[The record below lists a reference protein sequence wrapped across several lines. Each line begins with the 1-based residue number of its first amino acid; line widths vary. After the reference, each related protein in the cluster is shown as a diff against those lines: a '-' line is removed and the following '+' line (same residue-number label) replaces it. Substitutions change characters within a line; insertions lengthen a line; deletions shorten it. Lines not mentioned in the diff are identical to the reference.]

1 MDKIDSMLDYYSGAK
16 AYSLFLLN
24 QFVGNEYDGSYILDK
39 KNYNAAR
46 VALISNILLGIKEE
60 IVTKAPELKFETQI
74 FADELAKSVSMIA
87 TKTDNGYVIDG
98 YSFSDAA
105 TVVAMIRNKLAHGN
119 FMFDLDHNRVILDF
133 AGIGVKL
140 NIDKLATFVIYS
152 LKNYFRRV
160 KMKVCEKTFVMNEKI
175 EKNRTKPLKNSK
187 EVKRVISNFKKVEVT
202 LKSKDGV
209 IISKGLADMLAEVI
223 EAYKNTTNLKVFTLF
238 KDMVKDKYDFDWD
251 VRYVKFD
258 DLDEFADSLFEV
270 LKDQEYTEA
279 VNAIGDK
286 ILKRVTEG
294 KKFSEI
300 GASFNDFILLEA
312 AYDLQSTDKDKIS
325 NYMANKYGNF
335 FVASNEELAAA
346 SVSLFNTLF
355 GYLHDDLLDNE
366 NAFTSGDNTGFDYS
380 TLDFSAF
387 NVSYLKPDN
396 GPIDSHK
403 ETYMGASK
411 RLAAIQSKIQKNTE
425 SLNAVTLSG
434 NTKAQAVLSANL
446 NNDKILEAT
455 MISDV
460 ASAKATYDDAVDYV
474 TDNSL
479 LVYNRGIIN
488 GIRNSIAHGK
498 YTVIQSGSFDD
509 VRILFEDIYDDETTF
524 KADISISDFLNF
536 IYSNESK
543 VVSFVKSKKKINC
556 ASIWDI

>member
-24 QFVGNEYDGSYILDK
+24 QFVGDEYDGSYILDK

-87 TKTDNGYVIDG
+87 TKTDSGYVIDG

-119 FMFDLDHNRVILDF
+119 FTLDLEHNRVILDF
-133 AGIGVKL
+133 AGTGVKL

-160 KMKVCEKTFVMNEKI
+160 KMKVCEKSFVMNEKI
-175 EKNRTKPLKNSK
+175 EKNRTKPLKDSK

-209 IISKGLADMLAEVI
+209 IISKDLANMLDEVI
-223 EAYKNTTNLKVFTLF
+223 EAYKNTANLKVFTLF

-270 LKDQEYTEA
+270 LKGLEYTEA

-286 ILKRVTEG
+286 VLKRVTEG

-300 GASFNDFILLEA
+300 SASFNDFILLEA
-312 AYDLQSTDKDKIS
+312 AYDLQSTDKGKIS
-325 NYMANKYGNF
+325 NYIANKYGNF

-346 SVSLFNTLF
+346 SISLFNTLF

-411 RLAAIQSKIQKNTE
+411 RLVALQSKIQKNTE
-425 SLNAVTLSG
+425 SLNAVKLSG

-446 NNDKILEAT
+446 NHDKSLEAS
-455 MISDV
+455 MINDE
-460 ASAKATYDDAVDYV
+460 ASAKALYDDAVNYV
-474 TDNSL
+474 SDNSL

-509 VRILFEDIYDDETTF
+509 VRILFEDIYEGETTF
-524 KADISISDFLNF
+524 KADISIADFLDF
-536 IYSNESK
+536 IYSSEAK
-543 VVSFVKSKKKINC
+543 VVAFVKSKKKVNEV
-556 ASIWDI
+556 SI

>member
-24 QFVGNEYDGSYILDK
+24 QFVGDEYDGSYILDK

-87 TKTDNGYVIDG
+87 TKADNGYVIDG

-119 FMFDLDHNRVILDF
+119 FMFDLVHNRVILDF
-133 AGIGVKL
+133 AGRGVKL

-160 KMKVCEKTFVMNEKI
+160 KMKVCEKSFVMNEKA
-175 EKNRTKPLKNSK
+175 EKNRTKPLKDSK

-209 IISKGLADMLAEVI
+209 IISNDLADMLDEVI
-223 EAYKNTTNLKVFTLF
+223 DAYKNTANLKVFTLF

-258 DLDEFADSLFEV
+258 ALDEFADSLFDV
-270 LKDQEYTEA
+270 LKGLEYPEA

-286 ILKRVTEG
+286 VLKKVTEG

-325 NYMANKYGNF
+325 NYIANKYGNF

-346 SVSLFNTLF
+346 SISLFNTLF

-425 SLNAVTLSG
+425 SLNAVKLSG

-509 VRILFEDIYDDETTF
+509 VRILFEDIYEGETTF
-524 KADISISDFLNF
+524 KADISIADFLNF
-536 IYSNESK
+536 IYSSEAK
-543 VVSFVKSKKKINC
+543 VVSFVKSKKKVNEV
-556 ASIWDI
+556 SI

>member
-24 QFVGNEYDGSYILDK
+24 QFVGDEYDGSYILDK

-87 TKTDNGYVIDG
+87 TKADNGYVIDG

-119 FMFDLDHNRVILDF
+119 FMFDLVHNRVILDF
-133 AGIGVKL
+133 AGRGVKL

-160 KMKVCEKTFVMNEKI
+160 KMKVCEKSFVMNEKA
-175 EKNRTKPLKNSK
+175 EKNRTKPLKDSK

-202 LKSKDGV
+202 FKSKDGV
-209 IISKGLADMLAEVI
+209 IISNDLADMLDEVI
-223 EAYKNTTNLKVFTLF
+223 DAYKNTANLKVFTLF

-258 DLDEFADSLFEV
+258 ALDEFADSLFDV
-270 LKDQEYTEA
+270 LKGLEYPEA

-286 ILKRVTEG
+286 VLKKVTEG

-325 NYMANKYGNF
+325 NYIANKYGNF

-346 SVSLFNTLF
+346 SISLFNTLF

-425 SLNAVTLSG
+425 SLNAVKLSG

-509 VRILFEDIYDDETTF
+509 VRILFEDIYEGETTF
-524 KADISISDFLNF
+524 KADISIADFLNF
-536 IYSNESK
+536 IYSSEAK
-543 VVSFVKSKKKINC
+543 VVSFVKSKKKVNEV
-556 ASIWDI
+556 SI

>member
-24 QFVGNEYDGSYILDK
+24 QFVGDEYDGSYIFDK

-119 FMFDLDHNRVILDF
+119 FMLDLDHNRVILDF
-133 AGIGVKL
+133 AGRGVKL

-160 KMKVCEKTFVMNEKI
+160 KMKVCEKSFVMNEKA
-175 EKNRTKPLKNSK
+175 EKNRTKPLKDSK

-209 IISKGLADMLAEVI
+209 IISKDLADMLDEVI
-223 EAYKNTTNLKVFTLF
+223 DAYKNTANLKVFTLF

-258 DLDEFADSLFEV
+258 DLDEFADSLFEL
-270 LKDQEYTEA
+270 LKGLEYTEA

-300 GASFNDFILLEA
+300 SASFNDFILLEA

-325 NYMANKYGNF
+325 YYIANKYGNF
-335 FVASNEELAAA
+335 FVASNEEIAAA
-346 SVSLFNTLF
+346 SIGLFNTLF
-355 GYLHDDLLDNE
+355 RYLHDDLLDNE
-366 NAFTSGDNTGFDYS
+366 NAFTSGNNTGFDYS

-403 ETYMGASK
+403 ETYMGAAK

-425 SLNAVTLSG
+425 SLNAVKLSG

-509 VRILFEDIYDDETTF
+509 VRILFEDIYEGETTF
-524 KADISISDFLNF
+524 KADISIADFLNF
-536 IYSNESK
+536 IYSSEAK
-543 VVSFVKSKKKINC
+543 VVAFVKSKKKVNEV
-556 ASIWDI
+556 SI

>member
-24 QFVGNEYDGSYILDK
+24 QFVGDEYDGSYILDK

-46 VALISNILLGIKEE
+46 VAFISNILLGIKEE

-133 AGIGVKL
+133 AGSGVKL

-160 KMKVCEKTFVMNEKI
+160 KMKVCEKSFVMNEKA
-175 EKNRTKPLKNSK
+175 EKNRTKPLKDSK

-209 IISKGLADMLAEVI
+209 IISKDLADMLDEVI
-223 EAYKNTTNLKVFTLF
+223 DAYKNTANLKVFTLF
-238 KDMVKDKYDFDWD
+238 KDMVKDKYDFDWN

-286 ILKRVTEG
+286 VLKRVTEG

-300 GASFNDFILLEA
+300 SASFNDFILLEA

-325 NYMANKYGNF
+325 YYIANKYGNF
-335 FVASNEELAAA
+335 FVASNEEIAAA
-346 SVSLFNTLF
+346 SIGLFNTLF

-425 SLNAVTLSG
+425 SLNAVKLSG
-434 NTKAQAVLSANL
+434 NTKAQAVLSVNL

-509 VRILFEDIYDDETTF
+509 VRILFEDIYEGETTF
-524 KADISISDFLNF
+524 KADISIADFLNF
-536 IYSNESK
+536 IYSSEAK
-543 VVSFVKSKKKINC
+543 VVSFVKSKKKVNEV
-556 ASIWDI
+556 SI

>member
-16 AYSLFLLN
+16 AYYLFLLN
-24 QFVGNEYDGSYILDK
+24 QFVGDEYDGSYILDK

-87 TKTDNGYVIDG
+87 TKADNGYVIDG

-119 FMFDLDHNRVILDF
+119 FMLDLDHNRVILDF
-133 AGIGVKL
+133 AGRGVKL

-160 KMKVCEKTFVMNEKI
+160 KMKVCEKSFVMNEKA
-175 EKNRTKPLKNSK
+175 EKNRTKPLKDSK

-209 IISKGLADMLAEVI
+209 IISKDLADMLDEVI
-223 EAYKNTTNLKVFTLF
+223 DAYKETSNLKVFTLF
-238 KDMVKDKYDFDWD
+238 KGMVKDKYDFDWD

-270 LKDQEYTEA
+270 LKGLEYTEA

-325 NYMANKYGNF
+325 NYIANKYGNF

-387 NVSYLKPDN
+387 NISYLKPDN

-425 SLNAVTLSG
+425 SLNAVKLSG

-509 VRILFEDIYDDETTF
+509 VRILFEDIYEGETTF
-524 KADISISDFLNF
+524 KADISIADFLNF
-536 IYSNESK
+536 IYSSEAK
-543 VVSFVKSKKKINC
+543 VVSFVKSKKKVNEV
-556 ASIWDI
+556 SI

>member
-24 QFVGNEYDGSYILDK
+24 QFVGDEYDGSYILDK

-74 FADELAKSVSMIA
+74 FSDELAKSVSMIA

-140 NIDKLATFVIYS
+140 NIDKLANFVIYS

-160 KMKVCEKTFVMNEKI
+160 KMKVCEKSFVMNEKI

-187 EVKRVISNFKKVEVT
+187 EVKRVISNFKKVEVA

-209 IISKGLADMLAEVI
+209 IISKGLADMLDEVI

-325 NYMANKYGNF
+325 NYIANKYGHF

-346 SVSLFNTLF
+346 SICLFNTLF

-380 TLDFSAF
+380 ALDFSAF

-524 KADISISDFLNF
+524 KADISIADFLNF

-556 ASIWDI
+556 ASI

>member
-24 QFVGNEYDGSYILDK
+24 QFVGDEYDGSYILDK

-46 VALISNILLGIKEE
+46 VALISNILLGIKED

-87 TKTDNGYVIDG
+87 TKIDSGYVIDG

-119 FMFDLDHNRVILDF
+119 FTLDLDHNRVILDF
-133 AGIGVKL
+133 AGRGVKL

-160 KMKVCEKTFVMNEKI
+160 KMKVCEKSFVMNEKA
-175 EKNRTKPLKNSK
+175 EKNRTKPLKDSK

-209 IISKGLADMLAEVI
+209 IISKDLADMLDEVI
-223 EAYKNTTNLKVFTLF
+223 DAYKNTTNLKVFTLF

-286 ILKRVTEG
+286 VLKRVTEG

-300 GASFNDFILLEA
+300 SASFNDFILLEA

-325 NYMANKYGNF
+325 NYIANKYGNF
-335 FVASNEELAAA
+335 FVASNEELTVA

-425 SLNAVTLSG
+425 SLNAVKLSG

-498 YTVIQSGSFDD
+498 YMVIQSGSFDD
-509 VRILFEDIYDDETTF
+509 VRILFEDIYEGETTF
-524 KADISISDFLNF
+524 KADISIADFLNF
-536 IYSNESK
+536 IYSSEAK
-543 VVSFVKSKKKINC
+543 VVSFVKSKKKVNEV
-556 ASIWDI
+556 SI

>member
-24 QFVGNEYDGSYILDK
+24 QFVGDEYDGSYILDK

-140 NIDKLATFVIYS
+140 NIDKLANFVIYS

-160 KMKVCEKTFVMNEKI
+160 KMKVCEKNFVMNEKI

-209 IISKGLADMLAEVI
+209 IINKGLADMLDEAI

-325 NYMANKYGNF
+325 NYIANKYGHF

-346 SVSLFNTLF
+346 SICLFNTLF

-425 SLNAVTLSG
+425 SLNAITLSG

-455 MISDV
+455 MIRDV
-460 ASAKATYDDAVDYV
+460 ASAKATYDDAVDYI

-524 KADISISDFLNF
+524 KADISITDFLNF

>member
-24 QFVGNEYDGSYILDK
+24 QFVGDEYDGSYVLDK

-133 AGIGVKL
+133 AGRGVKL

-160 KMKVCEKTFVMNEKI
+160 KIKVCEKSFVMNEKA
-175 EKNRTKPLKNSK
+175 EKNRTKPLKDSK

-209 IISKGLADMLAEVI
+209 IISKDLADMLDEVI
-223 EAYKNTTNLKVFTLF
+223 DTYKSTSNLKAFTLF

-279 VNAIGDK
+279 VDAIGDK
-286 ILKRVTEG
+286 VLKRVTEG

-300 GASFNDFILLEA
+300 SASFNDFILLEA

-325 NYMANKYGNF
+325 YYIANKYGNF
-335 FVASNEELAAA
+335 FVASNEEIAAA
-346 SVSLFNTLF
+346 SIGLFNTLF

-425 SLNAVTLSG
+425 SLNAVKLSG

-446 NNDKILEAT
+446 NNDKILEAA

-474 TDNSL
+474 TDNNL

-509 VRILFEDIYDDETTF
+509 VRILFEDIYEGETTF
-524 KADISISDFLNF
+524 KADISIADFLNF
-536 IYSNESK
+536 IYSSEAK
-543 VVSFVKSKKKINC
+543 VVTFVKSKKKVNEV
-556 ASIWDI
+556 SI

>member
-24 QFVGNEYDGSYILDK
+24 QFVGDEYDGSYILDK

-46 VALISNILLGIKEE
+46 VALTSNILLGIKED

-74 FADELAKSVSMIA
+74 FSDELAKSVSMIA
-87 TKTDNGYVIDG
+87 TKTDSGYVIDG

-119 FMFDLDHNRVILDF
+119 FMFDLDHNRIILDF
-133 AGIGVKL
+133 AGTGVKL

-160 KMKVCEKTFVMNEKI
+160 KMKVCEKSFVMNEKI
-175 EKNRTKPLKNSK
+175 EKNRTKPLKDGK

-202 LKSKDGV
+202 LKGKDGV
-209 IISKGLADMLAEVI
+209 IISKDLADMLDEVI
-223 EAYKNTTNLKVFTLF
+223 DAYKNTTNLKVFTLF
-238 KDMVKDKYDFDWD
+238 KDMVKDKYDFDWN
-251 VRYVKFD
+251 VTRVKFGN
-258 DLDEFADSLFEV
+258 LDEFSDSLFEV
-270 LKDQEYTEA
+270 LKNQEYTEA

-286 ILKRVTEG
+286 VLKRVTEG

-325 NYMANKYGNF
+325 NYIANKYGNF

-346 SVSLFNTLF
+346 SIGLFNTLF

-380 TLDFSAF
+380 MLDFSAF
-387 NVSYLKPDN
+387 NVNYLKPDN

-425 SLNAVTLSG
+425 SLNAVKLSG

-509 VRILFEDIYDDETTF
+509 VRILFEDIYEGETTF
-524 KADISISDFLNF
+524 KADISIADFLNF
-536 IYSNESK
+536 IYSSEAK
-543 VVSFVKSKKKINC
+543 VVSFVKSKKEVNEV
-556 ASIWDI
+556 SI

>member
-24 QFVGNEYDGSYILDK
+24 QFVGDEYDGSYILDK

-46 VALISNILLGIKEE
+46 VALISNILLGIKED

-87 TKTDNGYVIDG
+87 TKADNGYVIDG

-119 FMFDLDHNRVILDF
+119 FMLDLDHNRVILDF
-133 AGIGVKL
+133 AGRGVKL

-160 KMKVCEKTFVMNEKI
+160 KMKVCEKSFVMNEKA
-175 EKNRTKPLKNSK
+175 EKNRTKPLKDSK

-209 IISKGLADMLAEVI
+209 TISKDLADMLDEVI
-223 EAYKNTTNLKVFTLF
+223 DAYKNTTNLKVFTLF

-286 ILKRVTEG
+286 VLKRVTEG

-300 GASFNDFILLEA
+300 SASFNDFILLEA
-312 AYDLQSTDKDKIS
+312 AYDLQSTDKGKIS
-325 NYMANKYGNF
+325 NYIANKYGNF
-335 FVASNEELAAA
+335 FVASNEELAAS

-425 SLNAVTLSG
+425 SLNAVKLSG

-509 VRILFEDIYDDETTF
+509 VRILFEDIYEGETTF
-524 KADISISDFLNF
+524 KADISIADFLNF
-536 IYSNESK
+536 IYSSEAK
-543 VVSFVKSKKKINC
+543 VVSFVKSKKKVNEV
-556 ASIWDI
+556 SI

>member
-87 TKTDNGYVIDG
+87 TKTNNGYVIDG

-133 AGIGVKL
+133 AGRCVKL

-160 KMKVCEKTFVMNEKI
+160 KMKVCEKNFVMNEKI

-209 IISKGLADMLAEVI
+209 IISKGLADMLDEVI

-251 VRYVKFD
+251 IRYVKFD

-325 NYMANKYGNF
+325 NYIANKYGHF

-380 TLDFSAF
+380 ALDFSAF

-474 TDNSL
+474 IDNSL

-524 KADISISDFLNF
+524 KADISIADFLNF

-556 ASIWDI
+556 ASI

>member
-160 KMKVCEKTFVMNEKI
+160 KMKVCEKNFVMNEKI
-175 EKNRTKPLKNSK
+175 EKNRTKPLKDSK

-202 LKSKDGV
+202 LKSKEGV
-209 IISKGLADMLAEVI
+209 IISKGLADMLDEVI

-251 VRYVKFD
+251 IRYVRFD

-286 ILKRVTEG
+286 ILKKVTEG

-325 NYMANKYGNF
+325 NYITNKYGHF

-425 SLNAVTLSG
+425 SLNAVKLSG

-455 MISDV
+455 MIRDV

-509 VRILFEDIYDDETTF
+509 VRILFEDIYEGETTF
-524 KADISISDFLNF
+524 KADISIADFLNF

-556 ASIWDI
+556 ASI

>member
-24 QFVGNEYDGSYILDK
+24 QFVGDEYDGSYILDK

-133 AGIGVKL
+133 AGRGVKL

-160 KMKVCEKTFVMNEKI
+160 KMKVCEKSFVMNEKA
-175 EKNRTKPLKNSK
+175 EKNRTKPLKDSK

-209 IISKGLADMLAEVI
+209 IISKDLADMLDEVI
-223 EAYKNTTNLKVFTLF
+223 DAYKETSNLKVFTLF

-286 ILKRVTEG
+286 VLKRVTEG

-312 AYDLQSTDKDKIS
+312 VYDLQSTDKDKIS
-325 NYMANKYGNF
+325 NYIANKYGNF

-346 SVSLFNTLF
+346 SIGLFNTLF

-411 RLAAIQSKIQKNTE
+411 RLASIQSKIQKNTE
-425 SLNAVTLSG
+425 SLNAVKLSG

-509 VRILFEDIYDDETTF
+509 VRILFEDIYEGETTF
-524 KADISISDFLNF
+524 KADISIADFLNF
-536 IYSNESK
+536 IYSSEAK
-543 VVSFVKSKKKINC
+543 VVTFVKSKKKVNEV
-556 ASIWDI
+556 SI

>member
-24 QFVGNEYDGSYILDK
+24 QFVGDEYDGSYILDK

-87 TKTDNGYVIDG
+87 TKADNGYVIDG

-119 FMFDLDHNRVILDF
+119 FMFDLAHNRVILDF
-133 AGIGVKL
+133 AGRGVKL

-160 KMKVCEKTFVMNEKI
+160 KMKVCEKSFVMNEKA
-175 EKNRTKPLKNSK
+175 EKNRTKPLKDSK

-209 IISKGLADMLAEVI
+209 IISKDLADMLDEVI
-223 EAYKNTTNLKVFTLF
+223 EAYKNTANLKVFTLF

-286 ILKRVTEG
+286 VLKRVTEG

-325 NYMANKYGNF
+325 NYIANKYGNF

-346 SVSLFNTLF
+346 SIGLFNTLF

-380 TLDFSAF
+380 TLDFSTF

-509 VRILFEDIYDDETTF
+509 VRILFEDIYEGETTF
-524 KADISISDFLNF
+524 KADISIADFLNF
-536 IYSNESK
+536 IYSSEAK
-543 VVSFVKSKKKINC
+543 VVTFVKSKKKVNEV
-556 ASIWDI
+556 SI

>member
-1 MDKIDSMLDYYSGAK
+1 MNKIDSMLDYYSGAK

-24 QFVGNEYDGSYILDK
+24 QFAGDEYDGSYILDK

-46 VALISNILLGIKEE
+46 VALISNILLGIKED

-74 FADELAKSVSMIA
+74 FADELARSVSMIA

-119 FMFDLDHNRVILDF
+119 FMFDLDYNRIILDF
-133 AGIGVKL
+133 AGTGVKL

-160 KMKVCEKTFVMNEKI
+160 KMKVCEKSFVMNEKI
-175 EKNRTKPLKNSK
+175 EKNRTKPLKDSK

-202 LKSKDGV
+202 LKSKEGV
-209 IISKGLADMLAEVI
+209 IISKDLANMLDEVI
-223 EAYKNTTNLKVFTLF
+223 DAYKNTTNLKVFTLF
-238 KDMVKDKYDFDWD
+238 KNMVKDKYDFDWN
-251 VRYVKFD
+251 VTRVKFGN
-258 DLDEFADSLFEV
+258 LDEFSDSLFEV

-286 ILKRVTEG
+286 VLKRVTEG

-325 NYMANKYGNF
+325 NYIANKYGSF
-335 FVASNEELAAA
+335 FVAS
-346 SVSLFNTLF
+346 
-355 GYLHDDLLDNE
+355 NE

-380 TLDFSAF
+380 TLDFSVF

-425 SLNAVTLSG
+425 SLNAVKLSG

-479 LVYNRGIIN
+479 LVYYRGIIN

-509 VRILFEDIYDDETTF
+509 VRILFEDIYEGETTF
-524 KADISISDFLNF
+524 KADISIADFLDF
-536 IYSNESK
+536 IYSSEAK
-543 VVSFVKSKKKINC
+543 VVSFVKSKKIINC
-556 ASIWDI
+556 ASL

>member
-24 QFVGNEYDGSYILDK
+24 QFVGDEYDGSYILDK

-133 AGIGVKL
+133 AGSGVKL

-160 KMKVCEKTFVMNEKI
+160 KMKVCEKSFVMNEKA
-175 EKNRTKPLKNSK
+175 EKNRTKPLKDSK

-209 IISKGLADMLAEVI
+209 IISKDLADMLDEVI
-223 EAYKNTTNLKVFTLF
+223 DAYKNTANLKVFTLF
-238 KDMVKDKYDFDWD
+238 KDMVKDKYDFDWN

-286 ILKRVTEG
+286 VLKRVTEG

-300 GASFNDFILLEA
+300 SASFNDFILLEA

-325 NYMANKYGNF
+325 YYIANKYGNF
-335 FVASNEELAAA
+335 FVASNEEIAAA
-346 SVSLFNTLF
+346 SIGLFNTLF

-411 RLAAIQSKIQKNTE
+411 RLAAIQSKIKKNTE
-425 SLNAVTLSG
+425 SLNAVKLSG

-460 ASAKATYDDAVDYV
+460 ATAKATYDDAVDYV

-509 VRILFEDIYDDETTF
+509 VRILFEDIYEGETTF
-524 KADISISDFLNF
+524 KADISIADFLNF
-536 IYSNESK
+536 IYSSEAK
-543 VVSFVKSKKKINC
+543 VVSFVKSKKKVNEV
-556 ASIWDI
+556 SI

>member
-87 TKTDNGYVIDG
+87 AKTDSGYVIDG

-140 NIDKLATFVIYS
+140 NIDKLANFVIYS

-160 KMKVCEKTFVMNEKI
+160 KMKVCEKNFVMNEKI

-209 IISKGLADMLAEVI
+209 IISKGLADMLDEVI
-223 EAYKNTTNLKVFTLF
+223 EAYKNTNNLKVFTLF

-325 NYMANKYGNF
+325 NYIANKYGNF

-425 SLNAVTLSG
+425 SLNAVKLSG

-509 VRILFEDIYDDETTF
+509 VRILFEDIYEGETTF
-524 KADISISDFLNF
+524 KADISIADFLNF
-536 IYSNESK
+536 IYSSEAK
-543 VVSFVKSKKKINC
+543 VVAFVKSKKKVNEV
-556 ASIWDI
+556 SI

>member
-24 QFVGNEYDGSYILDK
+24 QFVGDEYDGSYILDK

-46 VALISNILLGIKEE
+46 VALISNTLLGIKED

-87 TKTDNGYVIDG
+87 TKADNGYVIDG
-98 YSFSDAA
+98 YNFSDAA

-133 AGIGVKL
+133 TGRGVKL

-160 KMKVCEKTFVMNEKI
+160 KMKVCEKSFVMNEKA
-175 EKNRTKPLKNSK
+175 EKNRTKPLKDSK
-187 EVKRVISNFKKVEVT
+187 EVKRVISNFKKMEVT

-209 IISKGLADMLAEVI
+209 IISKDLVDMLDEVI
-223 EAYKNTTNLKVFTLF
+223 DAYKETSNLKVFTLF

-286 ILKRVTEG
+286 VLKRVTEG

-325 NYMANKYGNF
+325 NYIANKYGNF

-366 NAFTSGDNTGFDYS
+366 NAFTSGNNIGFDYN

-425 SLNAVTLSG
+425 SLNAVKLSG

-509 VRILFEDIYDDETTF
+509 VRILFEDIYEGETTF
-524 KADISISDFLNF
+524 KADISIADFLNF
-536 IYSNESK
+536 IYSSEAK
-543 VVSFVKSKKKINC
+543 VVAFVKSKKKVNEV
-556 ASIWDI
+556 SI

>member
-24 QFVGNEYDGSYILDK
+24 QFVGDEYDGSYILDK

-46 VALISNILLGIKEE
+46 VALISNILLGIKED

-87 TKTDNGYVIDG
+87 TKTDSGYVIDG

-105 TVVAMIRNKLAHGN
+105 TVVARIRNKLAHGN

-133 AGIGVKL
+133 AGSGVKL

-160 KMKVCEKTFVMNEKI
+160 KMKVCEKSFVMNEKA
-175 EKNRTKPLKNSK
+175 EKNRTKPLKDSK

-209 IISKGLADMLAEVI
+209 IISKDLAGMLDEVI
-223 EAYKNTTNLKVFTLF
+223 EAYKETSNLKVFTLF

-270 LKDQEYTEA
+270 LKDQGYTEA

-286 ILKRVTEG
+286 VLKRVTEG

-300 GASFNDFILLEA
+300 SASFNDFILLEA

-325 NYMANKYGNF
+325 NYIANKYGNF

-396 GPIDSHK
+396 GPIDSHR
-403 ETYMGASK
+403 ETYMGVSK

-425 SLNAVTLSG
+425 SLNAVKLSG

-509 VRILFEDIYDDETTF
+509 VRILFEDIYEGETTF
-524 KADISISDFLNF
+524 KADISIADFLNF
-536 IYSNESK
+536 IYSSEAK
-543 VVSFVKSKKKINC
+543 VVSFVKSKKKVNEV
-556 ASIWDI
+556 SI

>member
-1 MDKIDSMLDYYSGAK
+1 
-16 AYSLFLLN
+16 
-24 QFVGNEYDGSYILDK
+24 
-39 KNYNAAR
+39 
-46 VALISNILLGIKEE
+46 
-60 IVTKAPELKFETQI
+60 
-74 FADELAKSVSMIA
+74 
-87 TKTDNGYVIDG
+87 
-98 YSFSDAA
+98 
-105 TVVAMIRNKLAHGN
+105 
-119 FMFDLDHNRVILDF
+119 
-133 AGIGVKL
+133 
-140 NIDKLATFVIYS
+140 
-152 LKNYFRRV
+152 
-160 KMKVCEKTFVMNEKI
+160 MKVCEKSFVINEKA
-175 EKNRTKPLKNSK
+175 EKNRTKPLKDSK

-202 LKSKDGV
+202 LKSKGGV
-209 IISKGLADMLAEVI
+209 IISKDLADMLDEVI
-223 EAYKNTTNLKVFTLF
+223 EAYKNTSNLKAFTLF
-238 KDMVKDKYDFDWD
+238 KDMIKDKYDFDWD

-258 DLDEFADSLFEV
+258 ALDEFADSLFDV
-270 LKDQEYTEA
+270 LKGLEYTEA

-286 ILKRVTEG
+286 VLKRVTEG

-325 NYMANKYGNF
+325 NYIANKYGNF
-335 FVASNEELAAA
+335 FVASNEEIAAA

-425 SLNAVTLSG
+425 SLNAVKLSG

-509 VRILFEDIYDDETTF
+509 VRILFEDIYEGETTF
-524 KADISISDFLNF
+524 KADISIADFLNF
-536 IYSNESK
+536 IYSSEAK
-543 VVSFVKSKKKINC
+543 VVSFVKSKKKVNEV
-556 ASIWDI
+556 SI

>member
-24 QFVGNEYDGSYILDK
+24 QFVGDEYDGSYILDK

-87 TKTDNGYVIDG
+87 TKADNGYVIDG

-119 FMFDLDHNRVILDF
+119 FMFDLVHNRVILDF
-133 AGIGVKL
+133 AGRGVKL

-160 KMKVCEKTFVMNEKI
+160 KMKVCEKSFVMNEKA
-175 EKNRTKPLKNSK
+175 EKNRTKPLKDSK

-209 IISKGLADMLAEVI
+209 IISKDLADMLDEVI
-223 EAYKNTTNLKVFTLF
+223 DAYKNTSNLKVFTLF

-258 DLDEFADSLFEV
+258 DLDEFADSLFEL

-286 ILKRVTEG
+286 VLKRVTEG

-300 GASFNDFILLEA
+300 SASFNDFILLEA

-325 NYMANKYGNF
+325 NYIANKYGNF

-346 SVSLFNTLF
+346 SIGLFNTLF

-425 SLNAVTLSG
+425 SLNAVKLSG

-509 VRILFEDIYDDETTF
+509 VRILFEDIYEGETTF
-524 KADISISDFLNF
+524 KADISIADFLNF
-536 IYSNESK
+536 IYSSEAK
-543 VVSFVKSKKKINC
+543 VVSFVKSKKKVNEV
-556 ASIWDI
+556 SI

>member
-24 QFVGNEYDGSYILDK
+24 QFVGDEYDGSYILDK

-119 FMFDLDHNRVILDF
+119 FTLDLEHNRVILDF
-133 AGIGVKL
+133 AGRGVKL

-160 KMKVCEKTFVMNEKI
+160 KMKVCEKSFVMNEKI
-175 EKNRTKPLKNSK
+175 EKNRTKPLKDSK

-209 IISKGLADMLAEVI
+209 IISKGLADMLDEVI

-325 NYMANKYGNF
+325 NYIANKYGHF

-346 SVSLFNTLF
+346 SICLFNTLF

-380 TLDFSAF
+380 MLDFSAF

-411 RLAAIQSKIQKNTE
+411 RLSAIQSKIQKNTE
-425 SLNAVTLSG
+425 SLNAVKLSG

-509 VRILFEDIYDDETTF
+509 VRILFEDIYEGETTF
-524 KADISISDFLNF
+524 KADISIADFLNF
-536 IYSNESK
+536 IYSSEAK

-556 ASIWDI
+556 SSL

>member
-24 QFVGNEYDGSYILDK
+24 QFVGDEYDGSYILDK

-46 VALISNILLGIKEE
+46 VALISNILLGIKED

-119 FMFDLDHNRVILDF
+119 FTLELDHNRVILDF
-133 AGIGVKL
+133 AGRGVKL

-160 KMKVCEKTFVMNEKI
+160 KMKVCEKSFVMNEKA
-175 EKNRTKPLKNSK
+175 EKNRTKPLKDSK

-209 IISKGLADMLAEVI
+209 TISKDLASMLDEVI
-223 EAYKNTTNLKVFTLF
+223 DTYKSTSNLKVFTLF

-270 LKDQEYTEA
+270 LKDQEYTET

-286 ILKRVTEG
+286 VLKRVTEG

-300 GASFNDFILLEA
+300 SASFNDFILLEA

-325 NYMANKYGNF
+325 NYIANKYGNF

-380 TLDFSAF
+380 TLDFSEF

-403 ETYMGASK
+403 ETYMGAFK

-425 SLNAVTLSG
+425 SLNAVKLSG

-509 VRILFEDIYDDETTF
+509 VRILFEDIYEGETTF
-524 KADISISDFLNF
+524 KADISIADFLNF
-536 IYSNESK
+536 IYSSEAK
-543 VVSFVKSKKKINC
+543 VVSFVKSKKKVNEV
-556 ASIWDI
+556 SI

>member
-24 QFVGNEYDGSYILDK
+24 QFVGDEYDGSYILDK

-46 VALISNILLGIKEE
+46 VALISNILLGIKED

-87 TKTDNGYVIDG
+87 TKADNGYVIDG

-119 FMFDLDHNRVILDF
+119 FTLDLEHNRVILDF
-133 AGIGVKL
+133 AGRGVKL

-160 KMKVCEKTFVMNEKI
+160 KMKVCEKSFVMNEKA
-175 EKNRTKPLKNSK
+175 EKNRTKPLKDSK
-187 EVKRVISNFKKVEVT
+187 EVKRVISNFKKVEVI
-202 LKSKDGV
+202 LKSKEGV
-209 IISKGLADMLAEVI
+209 IISKALADMLDEVI
-223 EAYKNTTNLKVFTLF
+223 DAYKNTSNLKAFTLF

-286 ILKRVTEG
+286 VLKKVMEG

-325 NYMANKYGNF
+325 NYIANKYGNF

-366 NAFTSGDNTGFDYS
+366 NAFTSGNNTGFDYS

-387 NVSYLKPDN
+387 SVSYLKPDN

-411 RLAAIQSKIQKNTE
+411 RLAAIQRKIQKNTE
-425 SLNAVTLSG
+425 SLNAVKLSG
-434 NTKAQAVLSANL
+434 NTKAQTVLSANL

-509 VRILFEDIYDDETTF
+509 VRILFEDIYEGETTF
-524 KADISISDFLNF
+524 KADISIADFLSF
-536 IYSNESK
+536 IYSSEAK

-556 ASIWDI
+556 SSL

>member
-160 KMKVCEKTFVMNEKI
+160 KMKVCEKNFVMNEKI
-175 EKNRTKPLKNSK
+175 EKNRTKPLKDSK

-202 LKSKDGV
+202 LKSKEGV
-209 IISKGLADMLAEVI
+209 IISKGLADMLDEVI

-251 VRYVKFD
+251 IRYVKFD

-325 NYMANKYGNF
+325 NYIANKYGNF

-346 SVSLFNTLF
+346 SICLFNTLF

-366 NAFTSGDNTGFDYS
+366 NAFTRGDNTGFDYS
-380 TLDFSAF
+380 ALDFSAF

-524 KADISISDFLNF
+524 KADISIADFLNF

-556 ASIWDI
+556 ASI

>member
-24 QFVGNEYDGSYILDK
+24 QFVGDEYDGSYILDK

-46 VALISNILLGIKEE
+46 VALISNILLGIKED

-87 TKTDNGYVIDG
+87 TKADNGYVIDD

-119 FMFDLDHNRVILDF
+119 FMFDLEHNRVILDF
-133 AGIGVKL
+133 AGTGVKL
-140 NIDKLATFVIYS
+140 NIDRLATFVIYS

-160 KMKVCEKTFVMNEKI
+160 KMKVCEKSFVMNEKA
-175 EKNRTKPLKNSK
+175 EKNRTKPLKDSK

-209 IISKGLADMLAEVI
+209 IISKDLADMLDEVI
-223 EAYKNTTNLKVFTLF
+223 DAYKETSNLKVFTLF

-258 DLDEFADSLFEV
+258 NLDEFADSLFEV

-286 ILKRVTEG
+286 VLKRVTEG

-312 AYDLQSTDKDKIS
+312 AYDLQSADKDKIS
-325 NYMANKYGNF
+325 NYIANKYGNF

-396 GPIDSHK
+396 GPIDSHR

-425 SLNAVTLSG
+425 SLNAVKLSG

-498 YTVIQSGSFDD
+498 YMVIQSGSFDD
-509 VRILFEDIYDDETTF
+509 VRILFEDIYEGETTF
-524 KADISISDFLNF
+524 KADISIADFLSF
-536 IYSNESK
+536 IYSSEAK

-556 ASIWDI
+556 SSL

>member
-24 QFVGNEYDGSYILDK
+24 QFVGDEYDGSYILDK

-46 VALISNILLGIKEE
+46 VALISNILLGIKED

-133 AGIGVKL
+133 AGRGVKL
-140 NIDKLATFVIYS
+140 NIDKLANFVIYS

-160 KMKVCEKTFVMNEKI
+160 KMKVCEKNFVMNEKI
-175 EKNRTKPLKNSK
+175 EKNRIKSLKNSK

-209 IISKGLADMLAEVI
+209 IISKDLVDMLDEVI

-300 GASFNDFILLEA
+300 GASFNDFILLDA

-325 NYMANKYGNF
+325 NYIANKYGNF
-335 FVASNEELAAA
+335 LVASNEELAAA

-425 SLNAVTLSG
+425 SLNAVKLIG

-509 VRILFEDIYDDETTF
+509 VRILFEDIYEGETTF
-524 KADISISDFLNF
+524 KADISIADFLNF
-536 IYSNESK
+536 IYSSEAK

-556 ASIWDI
+556 ASI

>member
-24 QFVGNEYDGSYILDK
+24 QFVGDEYDGSYILDK

-87 TKTDNGYVIDG
+87 TKADNGYVIDG

-119 FMFDLDHNRVILDF
+119 FMLDLDHNRVILDF
-133 AGIGVKL
+133 AGRGVKL
-140 NIDKLATFVIYS
+140 NIDKLVTFVIYS

-160 KMKVCEKTFVMNEKI
+160 KMKVCEKSFVMNEKA
-175 EKNRTKPLKNSK
+175 EKNRTKPLKDSK

-209 IISKGLADMLAEVI
+209 IISKDLADMLDEVI
-223 EAYKNTTNLKVFTLF
+223 DAYKNTANLKAFTLF

-270 LKDQEYTEA
+270 LKEQEYTEV

-286 ILKRVTEG
+286 VLKRVTEG

-325 NYMANKYGNF
+325 NYIANKYGNF

-346 SVSLFNTLF
+346 SISLFNTLF

-425 SLNAVTLSG
+425 SLNAVKLSG

-509 VRILFEDIYDDETTF
+509 VRILFEDIYEGETTF
-524 KADISISDFLNF
+524 KADISIADFLNF
-536 IYSNESK
+536 IYSSEAK
-543 VVSFVKSKKKINC
+543 VVAFVKSKKKVNEV
-556 ASIWDI
+556 SI

>member
-24 QFVGNEYDGSYILDK
+24 QFVGDEYDGSYILDK

-46 VALISNILLGIKEE
+46 VALISNILLGIKEA

-87 TKTDNGYVIDG
+87 TKADNGYVIDG

-119 FMFDLDHNRVILDF
+119 FTLDLEHNRVILDF
-133 AGIGVKL
+133 AGRGVKL

-160 KMKVCEKTFVMNEKI
+160 KMKVCEKSFVMNEKA
-175 EKNRTKPLKNSK
+175 EKNRTKPLKDSK

-209 IISKGLADMLAEVI
+209 IISKDLADMLDEVI
-223 EAYKNTTNLKVFTLF
+223 DAYKNTANLKVFTLF

-270 LKDQEYTEA
+270 LKGLEYTEA

-286 ILKRVTEG
+286 VLKRVTEG

-300 GASFNDFILLEA
+300 SASFNDFILLEA

-325 NYMANKYGNF
+325 NYIANKYGNF

-346 SVSLFNTLF
+346 SVSLFNSLF

-380 TLDFSAF
+380 TLDFSTF

-425 SLNAVTLSG
+425 SLNAVKLSG

-509 VRILFEDIYDDETTF
+509 VRILFEDIYEGETTF
-524 KADISISDFLNF
+524 KADISIADFLNF
-536 IYSNESK
+536 LFSSEAK
-543 VVSFVKSKKKINC
+543 VVSFVKSKKKVNEV
-556 ASIWDI
+556 SI

>member
-24 QFVGNEYDGSYILDK
+24 QFVGDEYDGSYILDK
-39 KNYNAAR
+39 KNYNVAR
-46 VALISNILLGIKEE
+46 VALISNILLGIKED

-74 FADELAKSVSMIA
+74 FTDELAKSVSMIA
-87 TKTDNGYVIDG
+87 TKADNGYVIDG

-133 AGIGVKL
+133 AGTGVKL

-160 KMKVCEKTFVMNEKI
+160 KMKVCEKSFVMNEKA
-175 EKNRTKPLKNSK
+175 EKNRTKPLKDSK

-209 IISKGLADMLAEVI
+209 IISKDLADMLDEVI
-223 EAYKNTTNLKVFTLF
+223 DAYKNTANLKVFTLF

-270 LKDQEYTEA
+270 LKGLEYTEA
-279 VNAIGDK
+279 VNVIGDK
-286 ILKRVTEG
+286 VLKRVTEG

-300 GASFNDFILLEA
+300 SASFNDFILLEA

-325 NYMANKYGNF
+325 NYIANKYGNF

-346 SVSLFNTLF
+346 SIGLFNTLF

-425 SLNAVTLSG
+425 SLNAVKLSG

-509 VRILFEDIYDDETTF
+509 VRILFEDIYEGETTF
-524 KADISISDFLNF
+524 KADISIADFLNF
-536 IYSNESK
+536 IYSSEAK
-543 VVSFVKSKKKINC
+543 VVAFVKSKKKVNEV
-556 ASIWDI
+556 SI

>member
-24 QFVGNEYDGSYILDK
+24 QFVGDEYDGSYILDK

-46 VALISNILLGIKEE
+46 VALISNILLGIKED
-60 IVTKAPELKFETQI
+60 IVSKAPELKFETQI

-87 TKTDNGYVIDG
+87 TKADNGYVIDG

-133 AGIGVKL
+133 AGTGVKL

-160 KMKVCEKTFVMNEKI
+160 KMKVCEKSFVMNEKAA
-175 EKNRTKPLKNSK
+175 KNRTKPLKDSK

-209 IISKGLADMLAEVI
+209 IIGKDLADMLDEVI

-270 LKDQEYTEA
+270 LKNQEYTEA

-286 ILKRVTEG
+286 VLKRVTEG

-325 NYMANKYGNF
+325 NYIANKYGNF

-346 SVSLFNTLF
+346 SIGLFNTLF

-425 SLNAVTLSG
+425 SLNAVKLSG

-509 VRILFEDIYDDETTF
+509 VRILFEDIYEGETTF
-524 KADISISDFLNF
+524 KADISIADFLNF
-536 IYSNESK
+536 IYSSEAK
-543 VVSFVKSKKKINC
+543 VVAFVKSKKKVNEV
-556 ASIWDI
+556 SI

>member
-24 QFVGNEYDGSYILDK
+24 QFVGDEYDGSYILDK

-140 NIDKLATFVIYS
+140 NIDKLANFVIYS

-160 KMKVCEKTFVMNEKI
+160 KMKVCEKNFVMNEKI

-209 IISKGLADMLAEVI
+209 IISKGLADMLDEVI
-223 EAYKNTTNLKVFTLF
+223 EAYKNTNNLKVFTLF

-325 NYMANKYGNF
+325 NYIANKYGNF

-346 SVSLFNTLF
+346 SICLFNTLF

-380 TLDFSAF
+380 ALDFSAF

-411 RLAAIQSKIQKNTE
+411 RLAAIQCKIQKNTE

-434 NTKAQAVLSANL
+434 NTEAQAVLSANL

-509 VRILFEDIYDDETTF
+509 VRILFEDIYEGETTF
-524 KADISISDFLNF
+524 KADISIADFFNF

-556 ASIWDI
+556 ASI

>member
-87 TKTDNGYVIDG
+87 TKTNNGYVIDG

-160 KMKVCEKTFVMNEKI
+160 KMKVCEKNFVMNEKI

-209 IISKGLADMLAEVI
+209 IISKGLADMLEEVI

-300 GASFNDFILLEA
+300 GASFNDFILLDA

-325 NYMANKYGNF
+325 NYIANKYGNF

-346 SVSLFNTLF
+346 SIGLFNTLF

-380 TLDFSAF
+380 AFDFSAF

-425 SLNAVTLSG
+425 SLNAVKLSG

-524 KADISISDFLNF
+524 KADISIADFLNF

-556 ASIWDI
+556 SSL

>member
-16 AYSLFLLN
+16 AYFLFLLN
-24 QFVGNEYDGSYILDK
+24 QFVGDEYDGSYILDK

-119 FMFDLDHNRVILDF
+119 FMLDLDHNRVILDF
-133 AGIGVKL
+133 AGRGVKL

-160 KMKVCEKTFVMNEKI
+160 KMKVCEKSFVMNEKA
-175 EKNRTKPLKNSK
+175 EKNRTKPLKDSK

-209 IISKGLADMLAEVI
+209 IISKDLADMLDEVI
-223 EAYKNTTNLKVFTLF
+223 DTYKSTSNLKAFTLF

-270 LKDQEYTEA
+270 LKGLEYTEA

-286 ILKRVTEG
+286 VLKRVTEG

-300 GASFNDFILLEA
+300 SASFNDFILLEA

-325 NYMANKYGNF
+325 NYIANKYGNF

-396 GPIDSHK
+396 GPIDSHR

-425 SLNAVTLSG
+425 SLNAVKLSG

-509 VRILFEDIYDDETTF
+509 VRILFEDIYEGETTF
-524 KADISISDFLNF
+524 KADISIADFLNF
-536 IYSNESK
+536 IYSSEAK
-543 VVSFVKSKKKINC
+543 VVSFVKSKKKVNEV
-556 ASIWDI
+556 SI

>member
-24 QFVGNEYDGSYILDK
+24 QFVGDEYDGSYILDK

-46 VALISNILLGIKEE
+46 VALISNILLGIKED

-87 TKTDNGYVIDG
+87 TKADNGYVIDG

-119 FMFDLDHNRVILDF
+119 FTLDLEHNRVILDF
-133 AGIGVKL
+133 AGRGVKL

-160 KMKVCEKTFVMNEKI
+160 KMKVCEKSFVMTEKA
-175 EKNRTKPLKNSK
+175 EKNRTKPLKDSK
-187 EVKRVISNFKKVEVT
+187 DVKRVISNFKKVEVT

-209 IISKGLADMLAEVI
+209 IISKDLADMLDEVI
-223 EAYKNTTNLKVFTLF
+223 DAYKNTANLKVFTLF

-286 ILKRVTEG
+286 VLKRVTEG

-325 NYMANKYGNF
+325 NYIANKYGNF

-346 SVSLFNTLF
+346 SIGLFNTLF

-425 SLNAVTLSG
+425 SLNTVTLSG

-509 VRILFEDIYDDETTF
+509 VRILFEDIYEGETTF
-524 KADISISDFLNF
+524 KADISIADFLNF
-536 IYSNESK
+536 IYSSEAK
-543 VVSFVKSKKKINC
+543 VVSFVKSKKKVNEV
-556 ASIWDI
+556 SI

>member
-24 QFVGNEYDGSYILDK
+24 QFVGDEYDGSYILDK

-74 FADELAKSVSMIA
+74 FVDELAKSVSMIA
-87 TKTDNGYVIDG
+87 TKADNGYVIDG

-133 AGIGVKL
+133 TGRGVKL

-160 KMKVCEKTFVMNEKI
+160 KMKVCEKSFVMNEKT
-175 EKNRTKPLKNSK
+175 EKNRTKPLKDSK

-209 IISKGLADMLAEVI
+209 IISKDLADMLDEVI
-223 EAYKNTTNLKVFTLF
+223 DTYKSTSNLKVFTLF

-270 LKDQEYTEA
+270 LKGLEYTEA

-286 ILKRVTEG
+286 VLKRVTEG

-325 NYMANKYGNF
+325 NYIANKYGNF
-335 FVASNEELAAA
+335 FVASNEELAAT

-366 NAFTSGDNTGFDYS
+366 NAFTSGNNTGFDYS

-434 NTKAQAVLSANL
+434 NTKAQAVLCANL

-509 VRILFEDIYDDETTF
+509 VRILFEDIYEGETTF
-524 KADISISDFLNF
+524 KADISIADFLNF
-536 IYSNESK
+536 IYSSEAK

-556 ASIWDI
+556 SSL